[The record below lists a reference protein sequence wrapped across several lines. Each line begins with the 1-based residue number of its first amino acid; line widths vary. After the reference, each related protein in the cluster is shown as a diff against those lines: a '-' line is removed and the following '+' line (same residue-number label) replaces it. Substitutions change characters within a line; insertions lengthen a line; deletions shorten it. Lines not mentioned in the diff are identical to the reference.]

1 MIAKDDK
8 ETRLGLYMYLC
19 YFFYRPDASSGLW
32 LGILVGLSAA
42 ATILREQN
50 SYSEI
55 CLCVGTAGFGLVLCS
70 ICLYMRLSIEK
81 VAVKDFHA
89 IYFLPAIVTSLLFL
103 FLANRGIRICKL
115 FLKRS
120 LITLRYKYKWHVLDM
135 KN

>member
-1 MIAKDDK
+1 M
-8 ETRLGLYMYLC
+8 L
-19 YFFYRPDASSGLW
+19 FFYRPNASSGLW

-42 ATILREQN
+42 VTILKEQN

-103 FLANRGIRICKL
+103 FIANRGI
-115 FLKRS
+115 
-120 LITLRYKYKWHVLDM
+120 
-135 KN
+135 